1 MLDVN
6 MLGLRE
12 VQLKDLE
19 GRLIYANGTIMSI
32 EFMDMDEREEF
43 LSIIHEYT
51 TDLNNVFENVN

>member
-19 GRLIYANGTIMSI
+19 GRLIYANGTIMAI